1 MKISSDFKEVIK
13 ISVLTLGIFFAPV
26 LMLDFSKLYINIFLY
41 LVVNIILS
49 SIIVMLN
56 KSVEKNVE
64 RLNKSVERLIKK

>member
-13 ISVLTLGIFFAPV
+13 ISVLTLGIFLAPV